1 MPCRFCSNIT
11 IQINDF
17 GVMPIANSFSS
28 TIDPNSYR
36 FQLITAFCDSCKLFQ
51 LVEQPNK
58 ELMFHGNY
66 PFFTGLSK
74 TMTKHFHNMVVDN
87 LTPVLASK
95 DSHFVVEIGCN
106 DGTLLEKVKELGFRH
121 LGVDPSSNV
130 IEKANAKGI
139 SAELNFFGE
148 NTAQNIAENHGKATI
163 IFAAN
168 VICHLPDLKDLA
180 KGIKELLAPEGI
192 FIFEEPYAGSMLKL
206 TSFDQ
211 FYDEHVYIFSLMSIR
226 NIFESLGLELYD
238 AIPQETHGGSMRYF
252 IANSG
257 RKTKTIRLQELLDDE
272 IANGLD
278 TLKAYENFETRCQKT
293 KVSLKE
299 ILIELKQSN
308 KTVGGYA
315 ATSKSTTVLNYCGID
330 SKLISFICDSTPE
343 KVGKF
348 APGSN
353 IPIISVEDMRKSPPD
368 YLVLFGWNHEKE
380 IMEKEK
386 EINKSGVKWI
396 KYIPEVRVV
405 NS

>member
-17 GVMPIANSFSS
+17 GTMPIANSFSS

-148 NTAQNIAENHGKATI
+148 NTAQNIAEKHGKATI

-278 TLKAYENFETRCQKT
+278 TLKAYENFEKRCQKT

-299 ILIELKQSN
+299 ILTELKQSN

-330 SKLISFICDSTPE
+330 SKLISFI
-343 KVGKF
+343 
-348 APGSN
+348 
-353 IPIISVEDMRKSPPD
+353 
-368 YLVLFGWNHEKE
+368 
-380 IMEKEK
+380 
-386 EINKSGVKWI
+386 
-396 KYIPEVRVV
+396 
-405 NS
+405 